1 MGTWAKAVLITV
13 LTVRVSALTE
23 DCPEKGLHLL
33 QSKGRFILAKDD
45 TIDGENGGDLTSD
58 TETRTGETRKP
69 ELMKGVSYGPSM
81 STSPS
86 EAHHQDYFCDAA
98 EPIWGGRGDLEI
110 IASLGANVVRLYG
123 NDPTLEH
130 QKFLDHAQS
139 LNLEVIPGMGDRA
152 FQQCKGI
159 GNFSCFQGAKEA
171 YLQNLQK
178 GFLVGKAY
186 HPSIKYFIVVNEPEL
201 KLPSLGEPKKFAK
214 AIVSAIDG
222 VLDAEEELGVEGPKP
237 NLTVTFSF
245 AFCNQCDNFRDRPG
259 LGQLWTLKDALLNPE
274 KYGVEPKRNLT
285 AFFETRFTF
294 SFNSG
299 NPSDEIQS
307 LFLDH
312 YEVAFPSTP
321 IFVAEY
327 HNPGNPHLKKDL
339 KQILRVARHSS
350 LLLGIS
356 FFEFQNRYDQAGH
369 LIWGMFDP
377 QGHDE
382 HDSARSQVVKFKE
395 TSELHVPCLS
405 PVFDHDTTIIEEL
418 TKAYKGPG
426 VNMSKLCLPDPDKV
440 LVSKHGFLQMV
451 GLKNVTAM
459 QIFIKRVV
467 TKLGGFVPYVVP
479 AEIAE
484 MFMNPFARYR
494 DLEAMLVSHP
504 EWARW
509 DVFASCMVD
518 VEATNST
525 VAGKLAYICGLGY
538 VDCSKVPESC
548 EDLWDTASWVFGT
561 HFREVV
567 YSQDFTPKP
576 LQHCYLDGAAQFVR
590 SSIWKKMPVKKD
602 CIVPL
607 GWTDPNK
614 VHISQHGFHL
624 VWSNRDPVAMKVFIT
639 RALEHTG
646 GKLETNVPESFVTE
660 TLALEGS
667 FKMLQDTL
675 AAHPPWGSWETA
687 ACVPDREAKAR
698 DVGAAIGLVC
708 SKGIFDCGQIPAECK
723 GSVWDQAAYV
733 FGSYYRNLKVRSS
746 TSPLYDCAF
755 DGRAVFAGPHLYK
768 QFNYTPAC
776 IVSVPDH

>member
-1 MGTWAKAVLITV
+1 
-13 LTVRVSALTE
+13 
-23 DCPEKGLHLL
+23 
-33 QSKGRFILAKDD
+33 
-45 TIDGENGGDLTSD
+45 
-58 TETRTGETRKP
+58 
-69 ELMKGVSYGPSM
+69 
-81 STSPS
+81 
-86 EAHHQDYFCDAA
+86 
-98 EPIWGGRGDLEI
+98 
-110 IASLGANVVRLYG
+110 VRLYG